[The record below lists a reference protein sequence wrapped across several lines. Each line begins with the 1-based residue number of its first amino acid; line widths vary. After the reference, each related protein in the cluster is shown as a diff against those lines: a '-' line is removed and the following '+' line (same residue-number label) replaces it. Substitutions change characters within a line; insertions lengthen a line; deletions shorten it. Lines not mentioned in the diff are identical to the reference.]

1 MAAAAGARGGGVGG
15 VASGGSLVGVTR
27 VSGPAALAAA
37 PGGGLSGIGGTG
49 CVTGRSH
56 GA

>member
-1 MAAAAGARGGGVGG
+1 M
-15 VASGGSLVGVTR
+15 GVTR

-37 PGGGLSGIGGTG
+37 AGGGLSGIGGTG